1 MVFESKKPLDGA
13 ILASR
18 CPIAYGQAG
27 EDERCRA
34 RVIAGQRAWT
44 LPVSISAAP

>member
-1 MVFESKKPLDGA
+1 MVFKSKKQLNGA

-27 EDERCRA
+27 EDGVVGR
-34 RVIAGQRAWT
+34 
-44 LPVSISAAP
+44 S